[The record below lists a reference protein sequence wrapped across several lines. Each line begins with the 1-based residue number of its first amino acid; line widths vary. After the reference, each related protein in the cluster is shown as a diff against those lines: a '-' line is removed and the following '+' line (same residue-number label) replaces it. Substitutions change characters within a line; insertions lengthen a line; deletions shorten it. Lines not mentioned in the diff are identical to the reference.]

1 MEKYFLYLFLL
12 FCLIECRSQN
22 TNLKFENFEFESIF
36 GGQKGD
42 KSNVYC
48 LLGKGF
54 FRTPSSEN
62 TDELINSWILNHKKI
77 KIILV
82 SSLIDDNNG
91 NINYCWLED
100 EYGNTI
106 NEFLIKNGCFPGGTM
121 MRPKTLKEEPND
133 YMSIDES
140 KIKVYIDSK
149 KYEEFIQ
156 KIKKAEQFASDNKLG
171 IWNED

>member
-1 MEKYFLYLFLL
+1 MFLL

-22 TNLKFENFEFESIF
+22 TDLKFENFEFVSIF
-36 GGQKGD
+36 GNLKGD

-54 FRTPSSEN
+54 FRTQSSEN
-62 TDELINSWILNHKKI
+62 TDELIDTWILNHKNI
-77 KIILV
+77 KIILI
-82 SSLIDDNNG
+82 STLIDDNA

-133 YMSIDES
+133 YMSIDDS
-140 KIKVYIDSK
+140 KLKIHIDSQ

-171 IWNED
+171 IWKKD